1 MSGHSHWAT
10 IKHKKAASDA
20 KKGKAISK
28 LIKQIFVT
36 VREGGADANA
46 NPGLRLLMQKARQAG
61 VSKDN
66 MDRAIARASGQGAD
80 GIQMEEVVYEAYAPG
95 GAALLISC
103 VTDNKNRT
111 TPEIRNIV
119 EKRGGKLAT
128 SGSVAW
134 MFKRKGFITV
144 KTADV
149 PEEKLMELALEAGAE
164 DIETGGD
171 FYTVTTAPED
181 FGKVQSALEQAGI
194 KPDSAE
200 ISHEA
205 DSKLQLD
212 VNAARKVV
220 TVMQELEEAED
231 VNNVYTNF
239 EMTAELAAA
248 LAKES

>member
-20 KKGKAISK
+20 KKGKVISK

-36 VREGGADANA
+36 VREGGADPNA

-80 GIQMEEVVYEAYAPG
+80 GIQMEEVTYEAYAPG

-111 TPEIRNIV
+111 TPEIRHII
-119 EKRGGKLAT
+119 EGHGGKLAT

-134 MFKRKGFITV
+134 MFKRKGIITV

-149 PEEKLMELALEAGAE
+149 AEDKLMELALDAGAE
-164 DIETGGD
+164 DFESGGE
-171 FYTVTTAPED
+171 YYSIIATPED
-181 FGKVQSALEQAGI
+181 FSKVNAALEKAGI
-194 KPDSAE
+194 KTESAE
-200 ISHEA
+200 ISQEA
-205 DSKLQLD
+205 ENKIQLE
-212 VNAARKVV
+212 VAAARKVV
-220 TVMQELEEAED
+220 STMQELDDQED

-239 EMTAELAAA
+239 EMTAELAAE
-248 LAKES
+248 LAKA

>member
-80 GIQMEEVVYEAYAPG
+80 GIQMEEVTYEAYAPG

-111 TPEIRNIV
+111 TPEIRHII
-119 EKRGGKLAT
+119 EGHGGKLA
-128 SGSVAW
+128 SGGAVAW
-134 MFKRKGFITV
+134 MFKRKGVITV
-144 KTADV
+144 KADAAG
-149 PEEKLMELALEAGAE
+149 EEQLMELVLDAGAE
-164 DIETGGD
+164 DFESGGE
-171 FYTVTTAPED
+171 YHSIITAPED
-181 FGKVQSALEQAGI
+181 FSKVNAALEKAGI
-194 KPDSAE
+194 KTESAE
-200 ISHEA
+200 ISQEA
-205 DSKLQLD
+205 ENKIQLE
-212 VNAARKVV
+212 VAAARKVV
-220 TVMQELEEAED
+220 STMQELDDQDD

-239 EMTAELAAA
+239 EMTAELAAE
-248 LAKES
+248 LAKA

>member
-20 KKGKAISK
+20 KKGNIISK
-28 LIKQIFVT
+28 MIKQIFIV
-36 VREGGADANA
+36 VREGGPDASS
-46 NPGLRLLMQKARQAG
+46 NPSLRLLLQKARQAG

-95 GAALLISC
+95 GTAIMVSC

-111 TPEIRNIV
+111 TPEVRSII
-119 EKRGGKLAT
+119 EKRGGKLAN

-134 MFKRKGFITV
+134 MFKRKGIITA

-149 PEEKLMELALEAGAE
+149 AEDKLMELALDAGAE

-181 FGKVQSALEQAGI
+181 FSKVQAALEKAGI
-194 KPDSAE
+194 KTESAE
-200 ISHEA
+200 ISQEA
-205 DSKLQLD
+205 ENKVQLD
-212 VNAARKVV
+212 ISAARKVV
-220 TVMQELEEAED
+220 ALMQELDDQED
-231 VNNVYTNF
+231 VNNVSTNF
-239 EMTAELAAA
+239 EMTAELAAE
-248 LAKES
+248 LAKG